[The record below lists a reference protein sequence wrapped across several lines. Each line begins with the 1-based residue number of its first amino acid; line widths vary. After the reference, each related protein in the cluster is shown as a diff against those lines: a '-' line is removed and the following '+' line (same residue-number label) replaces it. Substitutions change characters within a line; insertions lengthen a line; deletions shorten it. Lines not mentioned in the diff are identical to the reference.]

1 MHEVRPENRFFD
13 VSPRVVPA
21 NRGTAVEIRPLFDHC
36 RLDDAVEYEVRYVP
50 AEGFAQHGDWPEH
63 EVRLLR
69 PTGGVLRLET
79 YFEGEQ
85 EHVIVVTDV
94 GGGKRRRLGEFRVY
108 SVEAD
113 LLARRPYKGD
123 FHMHSYHSDGRES
136 PAYVAGACRRI
147 GLDFMALTDHH
158 RYGPSL
164 EAQRAYEE
172 APIDLRIYP
181 GEEVHP
187 PDSPVHIVNFGG
199 RSSVNDLFADEE
211 AYRRS
216 VAALDARL
224 GDLPEGVDRY
234 HYASAAWCFEKI
246 REAGGLGVFCHPYWF
261 TDCRY
266 PPGGPLTSC
275 LLERKPFDAYE
286 VLGGFTYGEF
296 DSNTL
301 QIARYYEAHRGAA
314 DPDRERVRCPRLREP
329 GAGPLRMVSDDRP
342 GTEPGPRGPRA
353 EHQGP
358 LLGGGGGRA
367 GRPSAPGGALPPREV
382 RAVSAARGPAAARR
396 TVRGRGPADAGLRR
410 RGRGGG
416 GQLSRGAGR
425 RRRRSGGATPWC
437 ASGAAPPPG
446 WTGALRRNAKSLAG

>member
-301 QIARYYEAHRGAA
+301 QIARYYE
-314 DPDRERVRCPRLREP
+314 ER
-329 GAGPLRMVSDDRP
+329 A
-342 GTEPGPRGPRA
+342 
-353 EHQGP
+353 
-358 LLGGGGGRA
+358 
-367 GRPSAPGGALPPREV
+367 
-382 RAVSAARGPAAARR
+382 
-396 TVRGRGPADAGLRR
+396 
-410 RGRGGG
+410 
-416 GQLSRGAGR
+416 AGR
-425 RRRRSGGATPWC
+425 RIPIVSASDAHGCENPEQGRFGWYQTIVLAPSPDLGDLVRSIKDLYSVAVEDVPGDRPRPVGPFRLVKYALFLLREVLPQHDELCAEEGRLMLAYAAGA
-437 ASGAAPPPG
+437 GAAGGNCPVAA
-446 WTGALRRNAKSLAG
+446 GAGGGDPAARDALARLRGRTAAWLDRCFAPKR